1 MNINCLG
8 QKTSG
13 QIKRTKESA
22 CYIWTNMSG
31 SDKCVIFGG
40 KKVLSQINGTEEP
53 ASADVLILVCCILKR
68 IETVGK
74 QKQHPKGIETR
85 LRGMVEGEGIWRW
98 IKILMHPCCL

>member
-31 SDKCVIFGG
+31 SDKCVIFGE
-40 KKVLSQINGTEEP
+40 KKILSQINGTEEL
-53 ASADVLILVCCILKR
+53 ASAANTSLLHFK
-68 IETVGK
+68 K
-74 QKQHPKGIETR
+74 N
-85 LRGMVEGEGIWRW
+85 
-98 IKILMHPCCL
+98 